1 MSDVMPSVPKM
12 MAPKADGVEER
23 LNAFLDKHV
32 LPYPVKYLTN
42 RVTILATMC
51 LLIPLILFATNQ
63 VFVLAANSYLNVMSV
78 VVSSTVLLYST
89 LADLQSRSAA
99 AQREVIAK
107 RHEEM
112 VDKRTWEDSQ
122 KIQEI
127 HTHLDSIDKELQ
139 QHVNSSLD
147 NIQKILVEHLERL
160 QGQDHKHIEETH
172 VAIMQSMTAHHE
184 ELADLRKLIQTLT
197 PNKN

>member
-99 AQREVIAK
+99 AQREAIAQ

-112 VDKRTWEDSQ
+112 VDKRAWADSQ

-139 QHVNSSLD
+139 QKVNTSLE
-147 NIQKILVEHLERL
+147 NIQNILVEHLERL
-160 QGQDHKHIEETH
+160 QGEDHKHIEETH
-172 VAIMQSMTAHHE
+172 TAIMQSMTAHHE
-184 ELADLRKLIQTLT
+184 ELADLRKLIQTLK
-197 PNKN
+197 PSKN